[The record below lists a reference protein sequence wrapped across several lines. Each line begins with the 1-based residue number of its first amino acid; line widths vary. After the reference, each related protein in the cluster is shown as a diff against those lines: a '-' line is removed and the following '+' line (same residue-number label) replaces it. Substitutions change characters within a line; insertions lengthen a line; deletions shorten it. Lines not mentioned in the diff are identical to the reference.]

1 MKKIMILGGGD
12 NQLPLIQSARSLG
25 YYVIVC
31 DSRAYVSGIALADKY
46 IAINTSD
53 YESVLSAAK
62 DNDIDGI
69 ITNSEPVIPIMTNVA
84 NVLRLRCNPLVGID
98 TLMSKSLF
106 RNLQKRLGLYCPSHY
121 IISDKEELF
130 SQIKRLNYPIIIK
143 PCESSGSRGTKK
155 ISAFDHLL
163 IESAYDECVKY
174 SRNGQVTIE
183 EFVEMYSLTT
193 IEGEVFLYNDQIIWE
208 GLFSTTRA
216 SFAPM
221 VPMTY
226 SITLILSEE
235 RMELIRSSLKK
246 VFHATGM
253 NFGEFNIEGYFTKKG
268 DFFIVEINVRQ
279 GGHRLP
285 DFVFENTNIDMT
297 KLLVSLSVNDET
309 YWNELKNIKRLYQS
323 AVRHV
328 VFSPISGIFDNLEID
343 NRIKDYVVR
352 SIVLK
357 EKGEEV
363 ERCINGSNVVAIVD
377 ILFPSIEIGHE
388 LYNKLEHLIK
398 VKLR

>member
-1 MKKIMILGGGD
+1 MILGGSD
-12 NQLPLIQSARSLG
+12 NQLPLIQTAKELG

-31 DSRAYVSGIALADKY
+31 DSRAYVSGIVLADKY

-53 YESVLSAAK
+53 YESVLNAAK
-62 DNDIDGI
+62 ENGIDGI

-84 NVLRLRCNPLVGID
+84 NVLGLRCNPLVGIE

-121 IISDKEELF
+121 VISDKEELF
-130 SQIKRLNYPIIIK
+130 SKIKKLNYPIIIK
-143 PCESSGSRGTKK
+143 PCECSGSRGTKK
-155 ISAFDHLL
+155 ISTFDRLL
-163 IESAYDECVKY
+163 IESSYEECVQY
-174 SRNGQVTIE
+174 SRNGLVTIE

-226 SITLILSEE
+226 SIPLILPEE
-235 RMELIRSSLKK
+235 RMELIRNSLKK
-246 VFHATGM
+246 VFLATGM
-253 NFGEFNIEGYFTKKG
+253 NFGEFNIEGFFTKNG

-343 NRIKDYVVR
+343 NSIKDYVVR
-352 SIVLK
+352 SIVMK

-377 ILFPSIEIGHE
+377 ILFPSIEIGHK

>member
-1 MKKIMILGGGD
+1 MKTIMILGGGD
-12 NQLPLIQSARSLG
+12 NQLPLIHSAKELG
-25 YYVIVC
+25 YDVIVC
-31 DSRAYVSGIALADKY
+31 DSRAFVSGIALADKY
-46 IAINTSD
+46 IAVDTSD
-53 YESVLSAAK
+53 YESVLNAAK
-62 DNDIDGI
+62 DNNIDGI

-84 NVLRLRCNPLVGID
+84 NVLGLRCNPLVGID

-121 IISDKEELF
+121 VISDKEELF
-130 SQIKRLNYPIIIK
+130 SQIKKLNYPIIIK
-143 PCESSGSRGTKK
+143 PCECSGSRGAKK
-155 ISAFDHLL
+155 ISTFDRLL
-163 IESAYDECVKY
+163 IESTYDECVQY

-226 SITLILSEE
+226 SIPLILSEE

-253 NFGEFNIEGYFTKKG
+253 NFGEFNIEGFFTKNG
-268 DFFIVEINVRQ
+268 NFFIVEINVRQ

-343 NRIKDYVVR
+343 NSIKDYVVR
-352 SIVLK
+352 SIVMK

-363 ERCINGSNVVAIVD
+363 ERCVNGSNVVAIVD

>member
-1 MKKIMILGGGD
+1 MKTIMILGGGD
-12 NQLPLIQSARSLG
+12 NQLPLIHSAKELG
-25 YYVIVC
+25 YDVIVC

-46 IAINTSD
+46 IAVNTSN
-53 YESVLSAAK
+53 YESVLNAAK
-62 DNDIDGI
+62 DNNIDGI

-84 NVLRLRCNPLVGID
+84 NVLGLRCNPLVGID

-121 IISDKEELF
+121 VISDKEELF
-130 SQIKRLNYPIIIK
+130 SQIKKLNYPIIIK
-143 PCESSGSRGTKK
+143 PCECSGSRGAKK
-155 ISAFDHLL
+155 ISTFDRLL
-163 IESAYDECVKY
+163 IESTYDECVQY

-226 SITLILSEE
+226 SIPLILSEE

-363 ERCINGSNVVAIVD
+363 ERCIYGSNVVAIVD

>member
-1 MKKIMILGGGD
+1 MKTIMILGGGD
-12 NQLPLIQSARSLG
+12 NQLPLIHSAKELG
-25 YYVIVC
+25 YDVIVC

-46 IAINTSD
+46 IAVNTSD
-53 YESVLSAAK
+53 YESVLNAAK
-62 DNDIDGI
+62 DNNIDGI

-84 NVLRLRCNPLVGID
+84 NVLGLRCNPLVGID

-121 IISDKEELF
+121 VISDKEELF
-130 SQIKRLNYPIIIK
+130 SQIKKLNYPIIMK
-143 PCESSGSRGTKK
+143 PCECSGSRGAKK
-155 ISAFDHLL
+155 ISTFDRLL
-163 IESAYDECVKY
+163 IESTYDECVQY

-226 SITLILSEE
+226 SIPLILSEE

-253 NFGEFNIEGYFTKKG
+253 NFGEFNIEGYFTKMG

>member
-1 MKKIMILGGGD
+1 MKTIMILGGGD
-12 NQLPLIQSARSLG
+12 NQLPLIHSAKELG
-25 YYVIVC
+25 YDVIVC
-31 DSRAYVSGIALADKY
+31 DSRAFVSGIALADKY
-46 IAINTSD
+46 IAVDTSD
-53 YESVLSAAK
+53 YESVLNAAK
-62 DNDIDGI
+62 DNNIDGI

-84 NVLRLRCNPLVGID
+84 NVLGLRCNPLVGID

-121 IISDKEELF
+121 VISDKEELF
-130 SQIKRLNYPIIIK
+130 SQIKKLNYPIIIK
-143 PCESSGSRGTKK
+143 PCECSGSRGAKK
-155 ISAFDHLL
+155 ISTFDRLL
-163 IESAYDECVKY
+163 IESTYDECVQY

-226 SITLILSEE
+226 SIPLILSEE

>member
-1 MKKIMILGGGD
+1 MILGGGD
-12 NQLPLIQSARSLG
+12 NQLPLIHSAKELG
-25 YYVIVC
+25 YDVIVC

-46 IAINTSD
+46 IAVNTSD
-53 YESVLSAAK
+53 YESVLNAAK
-62 DNDIDGI
+62 DNNIDGI

-84 NVLRLRCNPLVGID
+84 NVLGLRCNPLVGIE

-121 IISDKEELF
+121 VISDKEELF
-130 SQIKRLNYPIIIK
+130 SQIKKLNYPIIIK
-143 PCESSGSRGTKK
+143 PCECSGSRGAKK
-155 ISAFDHLL
+155 ISTFDRLL
-163 IESAYDECVKY
+163 IESTYDECVQY

-226 SITLILSEE
+226 SIPLIISEE

-352 SIVLK
+352 SIVMK

-363 ERCINGSNVVAIVD
+363 ERCVNGSNVVAIVD

>member
-1 MKKIMILGGGD
+1 MKTIMILGGGD
-12 NQLPLIQSARSLG
+12 NQLPLIHSAKELG
-25 YYVIVC
+25 YDVIVC

-46 IAINTSD
+46 IAVNTSD
-53 YESVLSAAK
+53 YESVLNAAK
-62 DNDIDGI
+62 DNNIDGI

-84 NVLRLRCNPLVGID
+84 NVLGLRCNPLVGID

-121 IISDKEELF
+121 VISDKEELF
-130 SQIKRLNYPIIIK
+130 SQIKKLNYPIIIK
-143 PCESSGSRGTKK
+143 PCECSGSRGAKK
-155 ISAFDHLL
+155 ISTFDRLL
-163 IESAYDECVKY
+163 IESTYDECVQY

-226 SITLILSEE
+226 SIPLILSEE

>member
-1 MKKIMILGGGD
+1 MILGGGD
-12 NQLPLIQSARSLG
+12 NQLPLIHSAKELG
-25 YYVIVC
+25 YDVIVC

-46 IAINTSD
+46 IAVNTSD
-53 YESVLSAAK
+53 YESVLNAAK
-62 DNDIDGI
+62 DNNIDGI

-84 NVLRLRCNPLVGID
+84 NVLGLRCNPLVGID

-121 IISDKEELF
+121 VISDKEELF
-130 SQIKRLNYPIIIK
+130 SQIKKLNYPIIIK
-143 PCESSGSRGTKK
+143 PCECSGSRGAKK
-155 ISAFDHLL
+155 ISTFDRLL
-163 IESAYDECVKY
+163 IESTYDECVQY

-226 SITLILSEE
+226 SIPLILSEE
-235 RMELIRSSLKK
+235 RMELIRSALKK

-398 VKLR
+398 VKVR

>member
-1 MKKIMILGGGD
+1 MILGGGD
-12 NQLPLIQSARSLG
+12 NQLPLIHSAKELG
-25 YYVIVC
+25 YDVIVC
-31 DSRAYVSGIALADKY
+31 DSRAFVSGIALADKY
-46 IAINTSD
+46 IAVDTSD
-53 YESVLSAAK
+53 YESVLNAAK
-62 DNDIDGI
+62 DNNIDGI

-84 NVLRLRCNPLVGID
+84 NVLGLRCNPLVGID

-121 IISDKEELF
+121 VISDKEELF
-130 SQIKRLNYPIIIK
+130 SQIKKLNYPIIIK
-143 PCESSGSRGTKK
+143 PCECSGSRGAKK
-155 ISAFDHLL
+155 ISTFDRLL
-163 IESAYDECVKY
+163 IESTYDECVQY

-226 SITLILSEE
+226 SIPLILSEE